1 VLRMLVARELKRKYA
16 TSYLGYVWTLLEPA
30 MMIAVYWLVWGHVA
44 RLGISNYV
52 MFIAAGMLPWLWF
65 RSSVTA
71 STDVLTSN
79 SRLVSSVSLPREM
92 YPLSM
97 VLTKSVEFLLTLP
110 IVVALAAIYGMPPT
124 HYLFYLPLVIVLELI
139 LCVGLALLLSALT
152 TLFIDLERALTVF
165 MRLLFYLTPVI
176 YPTARLHGSIRAV
189 YVLNPLVGII
199 ELHRAIWFP
208 NTVIDAKIVL
218 ISVVGSLLAF
228 VGGWAAFIKLE
239 PAVLKEL

>member
-1 VLRMLVARELKRKYA
+1 
-16 TSYLGYVWTLLEPA
+16 
-30 MMIAVYWLVWGHVA
+30 
-44 RLGISNYV
+44 